1 LRRRREYEIRLMC
14 EHEFFPYASN
24 HFLRDI
30 SRLLIVYVLDA
41 YWKRVG
47 VSLTDALRVLPSRQ
61 PRDLG
66 ECFCD
71 VTEWPQARWFK
82 YMFWQ
87 IQLTNSTLTLASL
100 CKLPFNKDGIFI
112 TRKNTELLSLKFV
125 TVVKKYAWADFL
137 WLSHFAFNIFFLRS
151 WLTIT

>member
-1 LRRRREYEIRLMC
+1 MPYEFYHRGN
-14 EHEFFPYASN
+14 HE
-24 HFLRDI
+24 I
-30 SRLLIVYVLDA
+30 
-41 YWKRVG
+41 
-47 VSLTDALRVLPSRQ
+47 
-61 PRDLG
+61 LG

-125 TVVKKYAWADFL
+125 SVVKKYAWADFL
-137 WLSHFAFNIFFLRS
+137 WLSHFAVNIFFLRS
-151 WLTIT
+151 WLTITEFQPSWYDFQAFSGISFKFNARRWNLDASMFIQVWALEYSLIFWAT